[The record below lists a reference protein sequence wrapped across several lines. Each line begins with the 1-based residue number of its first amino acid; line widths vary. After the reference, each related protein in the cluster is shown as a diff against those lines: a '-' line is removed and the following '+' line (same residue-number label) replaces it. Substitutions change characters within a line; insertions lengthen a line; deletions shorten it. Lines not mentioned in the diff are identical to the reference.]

1 MCMGGGAYAA
11 QKKAYKRQV
20 KQREVEWAGARNL
33 WDTKLARYDIEKDE
47 NVLAYSRQIGAIQ
60 RNFGLE
66 RDKFLKDNE
75 SAFAQVA
82 AMAAARSVKG
92 DRALGY
98 GRNQEVVAGR
108 AKGLRYS
115 NLQRKDVQQTEFMQ
129 QSGRQLLSMQN
140 KALTRRGLAP
150 IPGLAPVKPVGP
162 TPFSQI
168 LQTASTVA
176 GVASGVQSIGS
187 AAGLGG
193 GTGFWGKFFS

>member
-1 MCMGGGAYAA
+1 MCMGQGQY
-11 QKKAYKRQV
+11 KANVANYKRQV
-20 KQREVEWAGARNL
+20 KQREVQWAGARNL
-33 WDTKLARYDIEKDE
+33 WDAKLARYEIEKDE

-66 RDKFLKDNE
+66 RDKFLKENE
-75 SAFAQVA
+75 SAYAQVA
-82 AMAAARSVKG
+82 AMAAAKSVKG

-150 IPGLAPVKPVGP
+150 IPGLAPVKPARP
-162 TPFSQI
+162 TQLEFGLQVA
-168 LQTASTVA
+168 QTAIGLAT
-176 GVASGVQSIGS
+176 GVGNAHQ
-187 AAGLGG
+187 AL
-193 GTGFWGKFFS
+193 TGQPMFPR